1 MLGAAGETHL
11 LGVRLFPHEPS
22 QQDPAPPQCLVL
34 VTFRP
39 LSVRVEALAKV
50 LQRLARVLD
59 PPEAERR
66 RRTFEEVAARRE
78 DFEVPRLAAG
88 GG

>member
-22 QQDPAPPQCLVL
+22 QQDPAPPQSLFV
-34 VTFRP
+34 VTFGT
-39 LSVRVEALAKV
+39 LAVRVEALAKV